1 MSFYEDEPTQVSIY
15 DRALLSRFWTYMR
28 PYSGWLA
35 ISVISTIALAVLEIL
50 PWLLVQRAIDDFIIP
65 GEIDG
70 MNTLFGQFLVI
81 LVLIFILRYGQ
92 TWIMM
97 WIGQKIIK
105 KMRMELFTHI
115 EHMSASFFDKNPV
128 GRLVT
133 RLTGDIQQIEMVV
146 SQGVV
151 QILSNL
157 LIASTMVLA
166 MYLIYWKLALLLTIF
181 LIPLIW
187 VIRRFAAAQREAF
200 RDQRLWMAR
209 IGAYLNEIIT
219 GVTVIQLFNRQKTN
233 LRMFDERNQGAL
245 DSNMRVL
252 FWFAAFEPVVI
263 IFTAITTA
271 SIIWY
276 GGGEIVR
283 GAITLGI
290 LVQFL
295 GYINRFFWPVRDLTE
310 RYTMIQGAVAS
321 AERVFAILDTPPGIT
336 DVKNTRSIDNVKG
349 KLEFDQ
355 VWFAYNEE
363 NWVLKDVSFVINPG
377 ETVAIVGATGAGKS
391 TTMALF
397 SRFYDVQKGEIRVDD
412 VPVKELPQSWLRR
425 HTGIMLQDPW
435 VFTDTIEANVRMRDP
450 SISSHTVRQAAEA
463 VGANIFIEKLSEGYN
478 THMSERGANFS
489 TGQKQLISL
498 ARVAAFDPQIV
509 LVMDEAT
516 ASIDPETEAII
527 QEGLANVMEGRTSVI
542 IAHRL
547 NTIRNVDRI
556 LVFHQGELVEDGTHE
571 ELMENKHIYSQLY
584 ELQYG
589 VPPSRRLPRCQ

>member
-97 WIGQKIIK
+97 WIGQKLIK

-336 DVKNTRSIDNVKG
+336 DVENTRSIDNVKG

-355 VWFAYNEE
+355 VWFAYNQE

-450 SISSHTVRQAAEA
+450 SISSNTVRQAAEA

-589 VPPSRRLPRCQ
+589 VPPITKTT

>member
-1 MSFYEDEPTQVSIY
+1 
-15 DRALLSRFWTYMR
+15 MR

-70 MNTLFGQFLVI
+70 INTLFGQFLVI
-81 LVLIFILRYGQ
+81 LLLIFILRYGQ

-97 WIGQKIIK
+97 WIGQKLIK

-463 VGANIFIEKLSEGYN
+463 VGANIFIEKLTDGYH

-589 VPPSRRLPRCQ
+589 VPPITKTT

>member
-105 KMRMELFTHI
+105 KMRIELFTHI

-157 LIASTMVLA
+157 LVASTMVLA

-349 KLEFDQ
+349 KIEFDQ

-435 VFTDTIEANVRMRDP
+435 VFTDTIESNVRMRDP

-527 QEGLANVMEGRTSVI
+527 QDGLANVMEGRTSII

-571 ELMENKHIYSQLY
+571 ELMGNKHIYSQLY

-589 VPPSRRLPRCQ
+589 VPPIEKNT

>member
-1 MSFYEDEPTQVSIY
+1 
-15 DRALLSRFWTYMR
+15 
-28 PYSGWLA
+28 
-35 ISVISTIALAVLEIL
+35 
-50 PWLLVQRAIDDFIIP
+50 
-65 GEIDG
+65 
-70 MNTLFGQFLVI
+70 
-81 LVLIFILRYGQ
+81 
-92 TWIMM
+92 
-97 WIGQKIIK
+97 
-105 KMRMELFTHI
+105 
-115 EHMSASFFDKNPV
+115 
-128 GRLVT
+128 
-133 RLTGDIQQIEMVV
+133 
-146 SQGVV
+146 
-151 QILSNL
+151 
-157 LIASTMVLA
+157 
-166 MYLIYWKLALLLTIF
+166 
-181 LIPLIW
+181 
-187 VIRRFAAAQREAF
+187 
-200 RDQRLWMAR
+200 
-209 IGAYLNEIIT
+209 
-219 GVTVIQLFNRQKTN
+219 
-233 LRMFDERNQGAL
+233 
-245 DSNMRVL
+245 
-252 FWFAAFEPVVI
+252 
-263 IFTAITTA
+263 
-271 SIIWY
+271 
-276 GGGEIVR
+276 
-283 GAITLGI
+283 
-290 LVQFL
+290 
-295 GYINRFFWPVRDLTE
+295 
-310 RYTMIQGAVAS
+310 MIQGAVAS
-321 AERVFAILDTPPGIT
+321 AERVFAILDTAPGIT

-589 VPPSRRLPRCQ
+589 VPPITKTT

>member
-35 ISVISTIALAVLEIL
+35 ISVISTIGLAVLEIL

-295 GYINRFFWPVRDLTE
+295 GYINRCFWPVRDLTE

-589 VPPSRRLPRCQ
+589 VPPITKTT

>member
-97 WIGQKIIK
+97 WIGQKLIK

-295 GYINRFFWPVRDLTE
+295 GYINRFVWPVRDLTE

-336 DVKNTRSIDNVKG
+336 DVENTRSIDNVKG

-355 VWFAYNEE
+355 VWFAYNQE

-450 SISSHTVRQAAEA
+450 SISSNTVRQAAEA
-463 VGANIFIEKLSEGYN
+463 VGANIFIEKLSDGYN
-478 THMSERGANFS
+478 TLMSERGANFS

-589 VPPSRRLPRCQ
+589 VPPITKTT

>member
-321 AERVFAILDTPPGIT
+321 AERVFAILDTVPGIT

-589 VPPSRRLPRCQ
+589 VPPITKTT

>member
-15 DRALLSRFWTYMR
+15 DPALLSRFLTYMR

-321 AERVFAILDTPPGIT
+321 AERVFAILDTAPGIT

-589 VPPSRRLPRCQ
+589 VPPITKTT

>member
-105 KMRMELFTHI
+105 KMRIELFTHI

-157 LIASTMVLA
+157 LVASTMVLA

-349 KLEFDQ
+349 KIEFDQ

-435 VFTDTIEANVRMRDP
+435 VFTDTIESNVRMRDP

-527 QEGLANVMEGRTSVI
+527 QDGLANVMEGRTSII

-571 ELMENKHIYSQLY
+571 ELMGNKHIYSQLY

-589 VPPSRRLPRCQ
+589 VPAIEKNT

>member
-157 LIASTMVLA
+157 LIASTMVVA

-321 AERVFAILDTPPGIT
+321 AERVFAILDTAPGIT

-589 VPPSRRLPRCQ
+589 VPPIPKTT

>member
-336 DVKNTRSIDNVKG
+336 DVENTRSIDNVKG

-355 VWFAYNEE
+355 VWFAYNQE

-450 SISSHTVRQAAEA
+450 SISSNTVRQAAEA
-463 VGANIFIEKLSEGYN
+463 VGANIFIEKLSDGYN
-478 THMSERGANFS
+478 TLMSERGANFS

-589 VPPSRRLPRCQ
+589 VPPITKTT

>member
-157 LIASTMVLA
+157 LVASAMVLA
-166 MYLIYWKLALLLTIF
+166 MYLIYWKLALVLTIF

-349 KLEFDQ
+349 KIEFDQ

-363 NWVLKDVSFVINPG
+363 NWVLKDVSFVINSG

-589 VPPSRRLPRCQ
+589 VPTITKTI

>member
-321 AERVFAILDTPPGIT
+321 AERVFAILDTAPGIT

-478 THMSERGANFS
+478 THMSDPGANFS

-589 VPPSRRLPRCQ
+589 VPPITKTT

>member
-97 WIGQKIIK
+97 WIGQKLIK

-589 VPPSRRLPRCQ
+589 VPPITKTT

>member
-1 MSFYEDEPTQVSIY
+1 
-15 DRALLSRFWTYMR
+15 
-28 PYSGWLA
+28 WLA

-157 LIASTMVLA
+157 LVASAMVLA
-166 MYLIYWKLALLLTIF
+166 MYLIYWKLALVLTIF

-349 KLEFDQ
+349 KIEFDQ

-463 VGANIFIEKLSEGYN
+463 VGASMFIEKLSEGYN

-589 VPPSRRLPRCQ
+589 VPPITKTT

>member
-589 VPPSRRLPRCQ
+589 VPPITKTT

>member
-97 WIGQKIIK
+97 WIGQKLIK

-336 DVKNTRSIDNVKG
+336 DVENTRSIDNVKG

-355 VWFAYNEE
+355 VWFAYNQE

-450 SISSHTVRQAAEA
+450 SISSNTVRQAAEA
-463 VGANIFIEKLSEGYN
+463 VGANIFIEKLSDGYN
-478 THMSERGANFS
+478 TLMSERGANFS

-589 VPPSRRLPRCQ
+589 VPPITKTT

>member
-97 WIGQKIIK
+97 WIGQKLIK

-450 SISSHTVRQAAEA
+450 SISSNTVRQAAEA
-463 VGANIFIEKLSEGYN
+463 VGANIFIEKLSDGYS
-478 THMSERGANFS
+478 TLMSERGANFS

-589 VPPSRRLPRCQ
+589 VPPITKTT

>member
-209 IGAYLNEIIT
+209 IGANLNEIIT

-589 VPPSRRLPRCQ
+589 VPPITKTT

>member
-589 VPPSRRLPRCQ
+589 VPPITQTT

>member
-97 WIGQKIIK
+97 WIGQKLIK

-355 VWFAYNEE
+355 VWFAYNQE

-450 SISSHTVRQAAEA
+450 SISSNTVRQAAEA

-589 VPPSRRLPRCQ
+589 VPPITKTT

>member
-355 VWFAYNEE
+355 VWFAYNQE

-589 VPPSRRLPRCQ
+589 VPPITKTT